1 MCLHAHGC
9 AQMRTGACTRNT
21 ALCPKKWCRR
31 ALRQSRGW
39 LAATLPSLSQAP
51 PLTARAVR
59 RGHRDG
65 QREDGLLRHPHD
77 PALPGL
83 AAHTARRRPRRP
95 RVGPHPGACPA
106 GAALRNHSCS
116 VSHTVPVTVIRGSAR
131 VVDRQGGGQE
141 ETPIPTSPAMLG
153 RARQRWNP
161 SVLTIFHL
169 CNCAAAWQLVGD
181 MGNGSPW
188 IGK

>member
-1 MCLHAHGC
+1 MIQHCLA
-9 AQMRTGACTRNT
+9 
-21 ALCPKKWCRR
+21 
-31 ALRQSRGW
+31 S
-39 LAATLPSLSQAP
+39 P
-51 PLTARAVR
+51 PTR
-59 RGHRDG
+59 RGDG
-65 QREDGLLRHPHD
+65 P
-77 PALPGL
+77 
-83 AAHTARRRPRRP
+83 
-95 RVGPHPGACPA
+95 
-106 GAALRNHSCS
+106 AALVLAPTRELAQQVLRCGTILVS